1 MPCSAT
7 TPSIPNVTFT
17 PAVIPAAP
25 PVAPGVPTNP
35 AAGTQPDDA
44 SAPSS
49 PPNNIAPMTCEKWP
63 ADGYDGQ
70 DIYYKKIS
78 NNFTLGDLTIGGA
91 PGPRRIIGGC
101 LKPYKIVPMPTAVTG
116 KQPCPVT
123 AQQIAC
129 HLSILG
135 TNLLDPI
142 DEYIKSQGWR
152 LSINSGFRSGS
163 NQSDHGLGLAADLN
177 ITNNGAVITE
187 TQRKAVMQWILSNL
201 GPKVRQILFEK
212 SSANSPLGWIHIAAT
227 TPNMGDRGASKVG
240 TLIGPSYAWLT
251 GLPGTNGYTLLS

>member
-7 TPSIPNVTFT
+7 TPSIPNVNFA
-17 PAVIPAAP
+17 PAVIPSAP
-25 PVAPGVPTNP
+25 FMSPGVPTDP
-35 AAGTQPDDA
+35 AAGTTPDDG
-44 SAPSS
+44 SATGGTINDIS
-49 PPNNIAPMTCEKWP
+49 PMTCNDWP
-63 ADGYDGQ
+63 EDGYDGQ
-70 DIYYKKIS
+70 DIYSQKIS

-101 LKPYKIVPMPTAVTG
+101 LKPYKVIPMSFAVTG
-116 KQPCPVT
+116 KQPVQVT

-135 TNLLDPI
+135 KNLLDPI
-142 DEYIKSQGWR
+142 DEYVKSQSWR

-177 ITNNGAVITE
+177 ITDDGSPITE
-187 TQRKAVMQWILSNL
+187 TQRRTVMEWILSNL

-212 SSANSPLGWIHIAAT
+212 SSANSPLGWIHVSAT

-251 GLPGTNGYTLLS
+251 GLPGTNGYTLL

>member
-1 MPCSAT
+1 
-7 TPSIPNVTFT
+7 
-17 PAVIPAAP
+17 
-25 PVAPGVPTNP
+25 
-35 AAGTQPDDA
+35 
-44 SAPSS
+44 
-49 PPNNIAPMTCEKWP
+49 MTCNDWP
-63 ADGYDGQ
+63 EDGYDRQ
-70 DIYYKKIS
+70 DIYSQKIS

-101 LKPYKIVPMPTAVTG
+101 LKPYKVIPMSYAVTG
-116 KQPCPVT
+116 KQPVQVT

-135 TNLLDPI
+135 KNLLDPI
-142 DEYIKSQGWR
+142 DEYVKSQSWR

-177 ITNNGAVITE
+177 ITDDGSPITE
-187 TQRKAVMQWILSNL
+187 TQRRTVMEWILSNL

-212 SSANSPLGWIHIAAT
+212 SSANSPLGWIHVAAT
-227 TPNMGDRGASKVG
+227 TPNMSDRGASKVG
-240 TLIGPSYAWLT
+240 TLIGPSYTWLT

>member
-7 TPSIPNVTFT
+7 TPSIPNVTFA

-70 DIYYKKIS
+70 DIYYQKIS

-101 LKPYKIVPMPTAVTG
+101 LK
-116 KQPCPVT
+116 
-123 AQQIAC
+123 
-129 HLSILG
+129 
-135 TNLLDPI
+135 
-142 DEYIKSQGWR
+142 
-152 LSINSGFRSGS
+152 
-163 NQSDHGLGLAADLN
+163 
-177 ITNNGAVITE
+177 
-187 TQRKAVMQWILSNL
+187 
-201 GPKVRQILFEK
+201 
-212 SSANSPLGWIHIAAT
+212 
-227 TPNMGDRGASKVG
+227 
-240 TLIGPSYAWLT
+240 IGRAHV
-251 GLPGTNGYTLLS
+251 